1 MLEES
6 AEVDSAVVP
15 SHPIASIVIPAHNE
29 EASIGRCLAAL
40 TAGAREGE
48 FEIAVVCNGCTDAS
62 AAVAR
67 AASPSAQVIET
78 PEANKSLALNLGE
91 RLVAAFPRLYVDAD
105 IELSTDAARE
115 LVACLQQPARL
126 AATTGLDLELSN
138 STPVIRRYYR
148 AQLRASYPK
157 HLVGQGVIALSA
169 AGRARF
175 HEFPSLIA
183 DDLFLQSLFTP
194 DECVIVESHSVT
206 VRTPRTVKD
215 MLYSQ
220 ARIAAGNIEYRR
232 AYGASGY
239 PSGVMMVIKANRSPS
254 TWADLG
260 IYVSLTAIAR
270 FNGQRRL
277 RSSSGS
283 GWRTIR

>member
-1 MLEES
+1 M
-6 AEVDSAVVP
+6 DAVTAP
-15 SHPIASIVIPAHNE
+15 SRPIASIVIPAHNE
-29 EASIGRCLAAL
+29 EASIGRCIEAL
-40 TAGAREGE
+40 TAGAAKGE

-62 AAVAR
+62 ADVAR
-67 AASPSAQVIET
+67 AASPSVQVIET
-78 PEANKSLALNLGE
+78 PEANKTLALNLGDQ
-91 RLVAAFPRLYVDAD
+91 LVGAFPRMYLDAD
-105 IELSTDAARE
+105 IELSTEAAHE
-115 LVACLQQPARL
+115 IVARL
-126 AATTGLDLELSN
+126 RQPTNPRPRPG
-138 STPVIRRYYR
+138 STSSSRSARRSFVVTIA
-148 AQLRASYPK
+148 AQLRADYPK
-157 HLVGQGVIALSA
+157 HLVGQGVIALSE

-175 HEFPSLIA
+175 NEFPSLIA

-194 DECVIVESHSVT
+194 EECVIVESHRVT
-206 VRTPRTVKD
+206 VRAPRTVKD

-220 ARIAAGNIEYRR
+220 TRIAAGNIEYRR

-239 PSGVMMVIKANRSPS
+239 PSGMMLVIKANRSPA

-277 RSSSGS
+277 RSKSGR